1 MIYVDIKDTKNKY
14 NIFNGLPCKVMNWKR
29 SDGLVDVEIPSL
41 EIFILLEPSQIR
53 SDVDE

>member
-1 MIYVDIKDTKNKY
+1 MLYIDIKDSKNKY
-14 NIFNGLPCKVMNWKR
+14 SLFNNLPVKILNWNR
-29 SDGLVDVEIPSL
+29 DDGLVDVEIPSL